1 MIGFGQVRPWSCQS
15 LCNNDDDHYDNHGYD
30 DHDDNDDNVDI
41 NVDDKDDD
49 NENDDDTFI
58 TVISLSTLYVSTSL
72 GSAFLQ
78 TINNE
83 YFAKCSS
90 LLKHVAFMHNICH
103 SSFYK
108 KGTCQFKD
116 VKN

>member
-1 MIGFGQVRPWSCQS
+1 MIGFGQVRPWSCQF
-15 LCNNDDDHYDNHGYD
+15 LGNNDDDHYDNHGYD
-30 DHDDNDDNVDI
+30 DNVDDNDDKDE
-41 NVDDKDDD
+41 NVDDKDD
-49 NENDDDTFI
+49 NDDDNDNDEDTFI

-83 YFAKCSS
+83 YIAKFSS

-103 SSFYK
+103 
-108 KGTCQFKD
+108 
-116 VKN
+116 

>member
-1 MIGFGQVRPWSCQS
+1 MIGFGQVRPWSCQF
-15 LCNNDDDHYDNHGYD
+15 LGNNDDDHYDNHGYD
-30 DHDDNDDNVDI
+30 DHHDN
-41 NVDDKDDD
+41 DDKDDD

-83 YFAKCSS
+83 YFAKFSS

-103 SSFYK
+103 
-108 KGTCQFKD
+108 
-116 VKN
+116 